1 MKHNSILLCFVLG
14 CSLYGAEDIT
24 INADTPASYYDKYL
38 EKDNQFGGYYNFNP
52 GKTSRSYSNNV
63 VTWNATPAN
72 MGKDSDGRDVGV
84 WIYGGLSN
92 EMIQVNRNTNNN
104 KVYINGG
111 DRIQAVY
118 GGSSEMT
125 SDSISNSVVI
135 DGKDVHIIQN
145 VYGGYTNS
153 SEKKLESNSVI
164 IKNGKID
171 QSVIGA
177 YTPRGVAK
185 TNSVTIE
192 GGTVGKD
199 VRGGYAEGQGQAN
212 GNIVTIKGGT
222 IKGQIYGG
230 KGGGGN
236 VDNIVNLDASSL
248 KLQTIF
254 GGDTG
259 YSGFAKSTKGNT
271 LNVRGKN
278 IEAGN
283 IVNFEYVN
291 FYLPSDVRAGDT
303 ILNLSGKTHGGYYSQ
318 NKSTDLTRSFLA
330 VTMGAENN
338 KLNVSDKITL
348 ISNPHGI
355 LYPRELADEIKN
367 HNENLQAIAGIST
380 IYEFNLQKEGDASAA
395 SGKKLYA
402 VVAKKV
408 SPLSPDD
415 GSKEK
420 RLIETV
426 QKSTLEPTAGA
437 MAVIN
442 QSSETVSNMDVSGVT
457 GSSESSGGVVTGAS
471 ASNTRQHSGSHVDVK
486 SVSFAVGVAKE
497 FKDIITGAFLE
508 FGGGS
513 YDTFNEYSGTFG
525 GRSVGDIKGEGKMR
539 YYGIGLLGKASLP
552 ANFYTE
558 ATVKM
563 GKIKTDYETVLPN
576 GVKVDYDA
584 SRSYYGGHMG
594 LGKIFEITDFSNIDI
609 YSKVFFT
616 RVGKKQVELNSE
628 RILLGKSDSLRTK
641 IGFKFSQDIND
652 DILWFAGLAYDSEF
666 KGKSNGYNL
675 TYGTDIISPSM
686 KGNTGTAEFGLKF
699 KAQKGFE
706 TNLKFEGMVGK
717 REGVAAAAEVMY
729 KF

>member
-1 MKHNSILLCFVLG
+1 MVIHFFIANKSNKYNKGEKMKHNNVALCFVLG
-14 CSLYGAEDIT
+14 CSLYGAENIVID
-24 INADTPASYYDKYL
+24 ADTQASFYTRYL
-38 EKDNQFGGYYNFNP
+38 ENNNVFGGYYGFNP
-52 GKTSRSYSNNV
+52 GETSGSYSDNS

-72 MGKDSDGRDVGV
+72 MAKNSRLGIR
-84 WIYGGLSN
+84 IHGGLNQS
-92 EMIQVNRNTNNN
+92 IRNKNASNN

-111 DRIQAVY
+111 DRIQSVY
-118 GGSSEMT
+118 GGSAET
-125 SDSISNSVVI
+125 GDDSASNFVTI
-135 DGKDVHIIQN
+135 N
-145 VYGGYTNS
+145 
-153 SEKKLESNSVI
+153 
-164 IKNGKID
+164 NGKISQD
-171 QSVIGA
+171 VVGGHSI
-177 YTPRGVAK
+177 RGVASL
-185 TNSVTIE
+185 NSVTID
-192 GGTVGKD
+192 GGTIGEDVMGGHAENGGK
-199 VRGGYAEGQGQAN
+199 AN

-230 KGGGGN
+230 KGSGGN
-236 VDNIVNLDASSL
+236 VHNIVNLDASLLS
-248 KLQTIF
+248 LQTIY
-254 GGDTG
+254 GGDSISSEFT
-259 YSGFAKSTKGNT
+259 KTTKGNT
-271 LNVRGKN
+271 LNIRGKN

-303 ILNLSGKTHGGYYSQ
+303 ILNLSGKIGNQ
-318 NKSTDLTRSFLA
+318 NKNTDLTRSLLA

-338 KLNVSDKITL
+338 NLNVNDRITL

-355 LYPRELADEIKN
+355 LYPIELADKIKN

-380 IYEFNLQKEGDASAA
+380 IYEFNLQKDGSDLTAQ
-395 SGKKLYA
+395 GNNLYA

-408 SPLSPDD
+408 SPLSPHN
-415 GSKEK
+415 GSNEQK
-420 RLIETV
+420 LIDTV
-426 QKSTLEPTAGA
+426 QKSTLEPTVGA
-437 MAVIN
+437 IAIIN
-442 QSSETVSNMDVSGVT
+442 QSSEVVSNIDLSGAAD
-457 GSSESSGGVVTGAS
+457 SDKLNGGVVTGA
-471 ASNTRQHSGSHVDVK
+471 AISNTRHNSGSHVDVK

-497 FKDIITGAFLE
+497 FKDVLTGAFLE

-584 SRSYYGGHMG
+584 SRSYYGGHVG
-594 LGKIFEITDFSNIDI
+594 LGKIFEITDFSNIDV

-652 DILWFAGLAYDSEF
+652 DILWFAGLAYDREF

-717 REGVAAAAEVMY
+717 REGVAAAAEIMY